1 MGNERLKPTEGLAY
15 KEFRREGVTF
25 FCVSVQDGARN
36 GYRRGEI
43 VRKSKLR
50 LLRCGSSFRAKF
62 NTSWGWSPQI
72 CALLKGFD

>member
-25 FCVSVQDGARN
+25 FVFPFKLERETDI
-36 GYRRGEI
+36 RRGEI